1 MLLEQFFE
9 TRYVVGDLVCRSA
22 DPLGVD
28 AKRQVDQEQAEE
40 ECKTVTNFI
49 TPACAC
55 GPAES
60 QRIVGD
66 VEEDWVWIVCEV
78 GGSYH
83 MEGGNIVDDNS
94 DELKDVD
101 GDECSVIVVGFE

>member
-9 TRYVVGDLVCRSA
+9 TRYFVGDLVCRST

-28 AKRQVDQEQAEE
+28 AERRVDQEQAEE
-40 ECKTVTNFI
+40 ACKPKTDFRP
-49 TPACAC
+49 PACAC

-60 QRIVGD
+60 QCIVGD

-78 GGSYH
+78 GGGYH
-83 MEGGNIVDDNS
+83 VERGHVVDYNRDK
-94 DELKDVD
+94 L
-101 GDECSVIVVGFE
+101 